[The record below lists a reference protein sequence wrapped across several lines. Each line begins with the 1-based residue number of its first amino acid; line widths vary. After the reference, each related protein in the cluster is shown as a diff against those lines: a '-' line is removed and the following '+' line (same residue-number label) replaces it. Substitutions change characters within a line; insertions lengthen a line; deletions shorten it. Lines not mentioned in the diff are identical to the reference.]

1 MPKEYCEK
9 IINKF
14 DEDIRILVKN
24 GGHIETKIKSSYKP
38 YKLSNQ
44 KYEDNFENIIHNK
57 EKMATKLNKELNL
70 IEKEILDKTKAV
82 NKLNTKTFSSF
93 VVDEIK
99 KKNKR
104 STEHIIEMVLKE
116 EIKPYQVQLDSLKEK
131 QESLVKFSLE
141 NYFNKL
147 TQIEKEKM
155 IDISP
160 KYDTYTLDGS
170 LKTNEESETNEIK
183 NLIDIPF
190 KRGKNLFGLLSKN
203 LF

>member
-104 STEHIIEMVLKE
+104 STKHIIEMILK
-116 EIKPYQVQLDSLKEK
+116 
-131 QESLVKFSLE
+131 
-141 NYFNKL
+141 
-147 TQIEKEKM
+147 
-155 IDISP
+155 
-160 KYDTYTLDGS
+160 
-170 LKTNEESETNEIK
+170 
-183 NLIDIPF
+183 
-190 KRGKNLFGLLSKN
+190 
-203 LF
+203 

>member
-38 YKLSNQ
+38 YNLSNQ

-99 KKNKR
+99 KMNKR
-104 STEHIIEMVLKE
+104 STKHIIEMILK
-116 EIKPYQVQLDSLKEK
+116 
-131 QESLVKFSLE
+131 
-141 NYFNKL
+141 
-147 TQIEKEKM
+147 
-155 IDISP
+155 
-160 KYDTYTLDGS
+160 
-170 LKTNEESETNEIK
+170 
-183 NLIDIPF
+183 
-190 KRGKNLFGLLSKN
+190 
-203 LF
+203 